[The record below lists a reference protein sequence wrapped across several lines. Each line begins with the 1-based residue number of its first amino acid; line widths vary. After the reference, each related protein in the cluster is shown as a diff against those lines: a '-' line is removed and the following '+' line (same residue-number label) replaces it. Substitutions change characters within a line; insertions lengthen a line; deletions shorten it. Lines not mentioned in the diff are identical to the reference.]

1 MFGSRREDSST
12 PPPAAS
18 PELTSTK
25 TERQADAARTP
36 TTRGFLSSDVSIEG
50 DLTFRNELQIDG
62 KVNGKIDATGTLI
75 VGKGA
80 HIRGE
85 VRVKSV
91 RVQGTIDGNV
101 FASERCV
108 LEPGATLRGDVESPR
123 LALDE
128 NASFLGR
135 AKISANR
142 GAAA

>member
-1 MFGSRREDSST
+1 MFGSRKEDSPT
-12 PPPAAS
+12 PTAS

-25 TERQADAARTP
+25 TERQADASRTP

-62 KVNGKIDATGTLI
+62 KVNGKIDATGALI
-75 VGKGA
+75 VGKSA

-128 NASFLGR
+128 NASFVGR
-135 AKISANR
+135 AKVSTSRA
-142 GAAA
+142 